1 MASSESKLTEDQ
13 LREGIVSKLMG
24 HIFNKRTTK
33 ALNLL
38 SKESPALARANK
50 KYEKASKELGNAL
63 DDLGK
68 HQAKRKDREM
78 Y

>member
-63 DDLGK
+63 TTAAK
-68 HQAKRKDREM
+68 HRLKRKDREM

>member
-1 MASSESKLTEDQ
+1 MASSKNKLTEEQ
-13 LREGIVSKLMG
+13 LKESIIAKLMSK
-24 HIFNKRTTK
+24 IFSKRTKK
-33 ALNLL
+33 ALSIL

>member
-1 MASSESKLTEDQ
+1 MASSKSKLTEDQ
-13 LREGIVSKLMG
+13 LREGIISKLMG

-50 KYEKASKELGNAL
+50 RYEKASKELGDSLRKAA
-63 DDLGK
+63 K
-68 HQAKRKDREM
+68 HRLKRKDREM